1 MKNLILL
8 AIIVLTVL
16 GILFIEQITGM
27 FTSLTPPVEKLS
39 PFQKEFAGLILNF
52 RANLNEAEKI
62 NVYPNETML
71 RDVILNNNVE
81 EIGIAFIPNE
91 SENSYYLAAS
101 YDIAYKITVVNKYY
115 FNIAKPIDSI
125 PVNSSLEALSLATSK
140 KPIIMLVG
148 PSKTDSTLVNVVGY
162 FITAQGKSFEKESE
176 NSYNDLDLAVGKILL
191 VLMKQP
197 SI

>member
-39 PFQKEFAGLILNF
+39 PFQKEFAGLTLNF

-62 NVYPNETML
+62 NVYPNETVL

-81 EIGIAFIPNE
+81 EIGIAFIPDE
-91 SENSYYLAAS
+91 FENSYYLAAS
-101 YDIAYKITVVNKYY
+101 YDLAYKITVVNKYY

-176 NSYNDLDLAVGKILL
+176 KSYNDLDLAVGKILL
-191 VLMKQP
+191 VLMKQT